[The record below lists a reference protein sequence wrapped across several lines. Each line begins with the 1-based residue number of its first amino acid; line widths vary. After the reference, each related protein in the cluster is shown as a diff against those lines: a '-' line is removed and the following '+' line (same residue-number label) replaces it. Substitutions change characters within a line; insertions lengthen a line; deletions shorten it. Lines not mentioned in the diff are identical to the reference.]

1 LSGLFF
7 CKEVGGLAKKYK
19 YLTLEDR
26 RKLARLYRRGDTV
39 ASIAEELGVS
49 PGTVYKDLHRGD
61 TGETDKN
68 WRNEYDPVLAD
79 KVFRRT
85 MSERGRKNASSGVVY
100 PRAVRRDC

>member
-1 LSGLFF
+1 MTRMERRLL
-7 CKEVGGLAKKYK
+7 
-19 YLTLEDR
+19 R
-26 RKLARLYRRGDTV
+26 RKIALRRACLTCALAVLA

-85 MSERGRKNASSGVVY
+85 MSERGRKNASSGVAY
-100 PRAVRRDC
+100 PRAIRRDC